1 MLCRNVCQAVIWEK
15 KLGFFCLFVHIHTNL
30 PYILIWCHWYLLLF
44 SFMYI
49 TMRLHCYD
57 HNVYLP
63 PPLFFYFIFI
73 LLLFVFLG
81 FVVFFLVHVLIVESV
96 NDPYWLLL
104 WVNPVTPPP
113 RFWVAHTW
121 INKGCWLSCVVR
133 TIDCNDGT
141 KCCDTLFTLINS
153 LGCPWLRDVVS
164 Q

>member
-1 MLCRNVCQAVIWEK
+1 MPSCYLRKEAR
-15 KLGFFCLFVHIHTNL
+15 GFLSFVRIHTNL

-44 SFMYI
+44 AFMYI

-57 HNVYLP
+57 HTVYLP
-63 PPLFFYFIFI
+63 PFFIFI
-73 LLLFVFLG
+73 FFC
-81 FVVFFLVHVLIVESV
+81 FWVFFLVHVLIVESV

-133 TIDCNDGT
+133 TIDCI
-141 KCCDTLFTLINS
+141 LQV
-153 LGCPWLRDVVS
+153 LGYASFFLKLLLYRPRNPDCPAQRDEL
-164 Q
+164 